1 MRTQTRGFD
10 RPKLGLAALV
20 AAALSFPGV
29 ARAEGPGV
37 LRQLDSALSQLAE
50 RVSPAVV
57 HILVSGYG
65 PAGTDDGRTDTALIA
80 RQHAVGSGV
89 IVDPSGYIV
98 TNAHVVQGAL
108 RIVVVLPATSSAQA
122 RRHAMKK
129 GVFEARVIG
138 THQESDLAVLKI
150 DAQGLPALPL
160 RDTTPVKQG
169 ELVFAVGSPQ
179 GLASSMTM
187 GIVSAAARETGLD
200 APMLFVQ
207 TDAPINPGNSGGPL
221 VNADGEVVGINTFI
235 LTRSGGSQGLGF
247 AIPAPV
253 ARFVYEGLR
262 KNGRVQRVELGISAQ
277 GIAPSLAA
285 GLGLS
290 RDWGV
295 VISDVV
301 PDSPAEEAGLRR
313 GDIIEA
319 VDGRPI
325 DSTASLLASLYRHAE
340 NRPVQVEVLRASDRL
355 KRQVRAVEVGHP
367 IDEVADLASPDK
379 HLVRR
384 LGVLAV
390 AVDDKIQQAANL
402 RAGGGVIVA
411 ARTLDGIGVDSG
423 LVQGDVIHAINR
435 TAIDSVEALRL
446 ALESRKAGDPVV
458 LQIERSGRF
467 RYLYFEME

>member
-1 MRTQTRGFD
+1 
-10 RPKLGLAALV
+10 
-20 AAALSFPGV
+20 
-29 ARAEGPGV
+29 
-37 LRQLDSALSQLAE
+37 
-50 RVSPAVV
+50 
-57 HILVSGYG
+57 
-65 PAGTDDGRTDTALIA
+65 
-80 RQHAVGSGV
+80 
-89 IVDPSGYIV
+89 
-98 TNAHVVQGAL
+98 
-108 RIVVVLPATSSAQA
+108 
-122 RRHAMKK
+122 MKK
-129 GVFEARVIG
+129 GVFEARVVG

-150 DAQGLPALPL
+150 EGQGLPSLPL
-160 RDTTPVKQG
+160 RETAPVKQG
-169 ELVFAVGSPQ
+169 QLVFAVGSPQ

-221 VNADGEVVGINTFI
+221 VNADGDVVGINTFI

-253 ARFVYEGLR
+253 VRFVYEGLR
-262 KNGRVQRVELGISAQ
+262 KKGRVQRVELGISAQ
-277 GIAPSLAA
+277 GISPALAA

-295 VISDVV
+295 VISDVM

-313 GDIIEA
+313 SDIIET

-325 DSTASLLASLYRHAE
+325 DSAASLLISLYRHAE
-340 NRPVQVEVLRASDRL
+340 NRPVQVEVLRDGEKI
-355 KRQVRAVEVGHP
+355 KRQVRAVEAGRP
-367 IDEVADLASPDK
+367 IDEVADLASADK

-390 AVDDKIQQAANL
+390 TVDEKIQQAANL
-402 RAGGGVIVA
+402 RVAGGVIVA

-423 LVQGDVIHAINR
+423 LVQGDVIHALNR
-435 TAIDSVEALRL
+435 TGIESVEALRL
-446 ALESRKAGDPVV
+446 ALESRKVGDPVV
-458 LQIERSGRF
+458 LQIERAGRF